1 MRLKRSGR
9 HFVDNNFKCILLNE
23 NICILIQVS
32 FRFVPDPPI
41 YNKPSMVQIMALYRK
56 GRKPLFEA
64 MMTEFT
70 DAGMRHSTLIIIIIL

>member
-1 MRLKRSGR
+1 
-9 HFVDNNFKCILLNE
+9 
-23 NICILIQVS
+23 
-32 FRFVPDPPI
+32 
-41 YNKPSMVQIMALYRK
+41 MVQIMALYRK